1 MLDLCQCIG
10 NLNMELVTNRKLS
23 YWVSTC
29 HFYQGRKTLTV
40 DKLEHLKSQL
50 DLTTYGDLISQLEE
64 LILKLEP
71 LDSACSSRRSS
82 ISSHV
87 GIHTFQRVLLYNE
100 MFSIRLSSLTSRI
113 PKLSV
118 FPVFILEGRWW
129 VSRGGFLSALGQ
141 LSEALLCVCLR
152 AVFCFVIVY
161 YILFENVYYVA
172 SGTS

>member
-10 NLNMELVTNRKLS
+10 NLNMELVTNGKLS

-87 GIHTFQRVLLYNE
+87 SIHTFKGFCCIVRRSPLGCSHLFPGSQNLASFQCLYWRGGSGCQEGAFFQLLD
-100 MFSIRLSSLTSRI
+100 SSLKHFFVCVLELHSV
-113 PKLSV
+113 LSL
-118 FPVFILEGRWW
+118 FII
-129 VSRGGFLSALGQ
+129 
-141 LSEALLCVCLR
+141 CCLKM
-152 AVFCFVIVY
+152 
-161 YILFENVYYVA
+161 YIM
-172 SGTS
+172 